1 MKNYEQLFEQLDA
14 PEPPAGL
21 AKRILANI
29 ERRERR
35 MFGIKIA
42 AFAAS
47 FTGSLLVVIA
57 GYIDLMSQLARSGFF
72 QFFALIFSDFTATI
86 ANFPDFA
93 LSLAESFPLLSAA
106 VVLGG
111 LVFAIWSLAALV
123 DETSIMMHR
132 RTI

>member
-1 MKNYEQLFEQLDA
+1 MKNYEELFGELNA

-35 MFGIKIA
+35 MLGVKIA
-42 AFAAS
+42 AFATA
-47 FTGSLLVVIA
+47 FTGSLFVVVASYLDLV
-57 GYIDLMSQLARSGFF
+57 SQLSRSGFF

-93 LSLAESFPLLSAA
+93 FSLAESFPVLSAA

-111 LVFAIWSLAALV
+111 IAFAVWSLAGLV

-132 RTI
+132 KAI

>member
-1 MKNYEQLFEQLDA
+1 MKNYEELFGELNA

-35 MFGIKIA
+35 MLGAKIT
-42 AFAAS
+42 AFATA
-47 FTGSLLVVIA
+47 FTGSLLVVVA
-57 GYIDLMSQLARSGFF
+57 GYLDLMSQLARSGFF

-93 LSLAESFPLLSAA
+93 LSLAESFPVLSAA

-111 LVFAIWSLAALV
+111 IAFAVWSLAGLV